1 MILLVFWIKNSSS
14 ILFPLSP
21 PLLLGHIHKTRLV
34 KLLINTKKSISCAR
48 SIEWTYKIISGFL
61 YPTYLIYWLN
71 PNVIFTL
78 EVRGLHSHPLFT
90 FHLRSWSLG
99 HKKALVLFSLK
110 KEKEKEKKKALVLEP
125 CFQIKTI
132 CSLTLFKSTSVNE
145 KNSSIVEDSLWW
157 AGENYWW
164 QIYEYKLKLVVK
176 VYFILFY

>member
-1 MILLVFWIKNSSS
+1 MNCYFKNSSS
-14 ILFPLSP
+14 ILSPLSP

-34 KLLINTKKSISCAR
+34 KFLINTKKSISCTR

-110 KEKEKEKKKALVLEP
+110 KEKEKWKKESFGFRALFSNQNDMLFNIV
-125 CFQIKTI
+125 QINL
-132 CSLTLFKSTSVNE
+132 C
-145 KNSSIVEDSLWW
+145 
-157 AGENYWW
+157 
-164 QIYEYKLKLVVK
+164 
-176 VYFILFY
+176 